1 MIVKGE
7 PIKAPL
13 FQVFLEIVGLVITSG
28 VAGPVADAVAV
39 SETEHAVFAALFSV
53 SLLCVVLVYVFVVA
67 VSPSQIPVDIS
78 VDPEVA
84 VSAVVE
90 PEIFVV
96 SEPVVSVDI
105 VLAFVVLIPVSVVAI
120 RPQSAVLRIR

>member
-1 MIVKGE
+1 V
-7 PIKAPL
+7 
-13 FQVFLEIVGLVITSG
+13 V
-28 VAGPVADAVAV
+28 DAVAV
-39 SETEHAVFAALFSV
+39 SEAELVVFAALYSV
-53 SLLCVVLVYVFVVA
+53 SLLSVVLVFVFVVA

-96 SEPVVSVDI
+96 SEPVDVAEPQVSVDI
-105 VLAFVVLIPVSVVAI
+105 VLFFVVLIPVSVVAI
-120 RPQSAVLRIR
+120 LPQWAVLRIR